1 LSRNCAGHVPA
12 TWHRRSQTFRG
23 TYFCEEET
31 EVNSFHHSSGLVF
44 RVSKP
49 GSQALWQKQSAQTS
63 RNRREGYKP
72 KKAAGDNAT
81 RQKPISTAMISDLLI
96 LEYPFSL
103 CPFYLHKKGGGQVE
117 MKHPGSQSAL
127 LLFGHAFQGDF
138 PRPVHTRSA
147 PCGSSCHL
155 ISFHLHFNVN

>member
-1 LSRNCAGHVPA
+1 MSPPPGTVEVKHSAGPTFVKRKQRSTPSTIQAVLCLGSPSQVRKRFGRGNRPRPA
-12 TWHRRSQTFRG
+12 VTVVKDTSQRRR
-23 TYFCEEET
+23 
-31 EVNSFHHSSGLVF
+31 
-44 RVSKP
+44 
-49 GSQALWQKQSAQTS
+49 QAT
-63 RNRREGYKP
+63 
-72 KKAAGDNAT
+72 NAT